1 MDSFTNDLA
10 NSSIKQKE
18 QLQMYLSDAL
28 SSDTQDVVEPQV
40 TQSPS
45 LDKEECTPQIT
56 SSPDV
61 VPQDTNSPTILQN
74 DTPHVTEA
82 PVTNE
87 EHIPQITESPSKPT
101 SSPSE
106 EEKKNSTNYILPFK
120 AIHTF
125 ITSMNEEFGN
135 KNKPLRLYARLIE
148 QTTFSHELPIKK
160 HVQAFTSFCTNN
172 RDAIYSKKYELL
184 KQSKISYSERVFLD
198 IRDIFKLADKDQKA
212 VMWQH
217 ILTISALVDSA
228 GRAKQ
233 ILKETNSNTKETNF
247 LTDIIEK
254 VEKNVNIDN
263 VSNPFE
269 AIGQIMSS
277 GVFTELI
284 GSMNEQVNSGQLDM
298 SKMLNAVQDMVGTIT
313 KEQPE
318 MGQMI
323 NGLMSSMGNLPNLE
337 NLGNL
342 PKKN

>member
-1 MDSFTNDLA
+1 MDSFA
-10 NSSIKQKE
+10 NNSADHSIKQRE
-18 QLQMYLSDAL
+18 QIQMYLSEESNNVNL
-28 SSDTQDVVEPQV
+28 EEQTPQV
-40 TQSPS
+40 TP
-45 LDKEECTPQIT
+45 EPTINTEYTPQVT
-56 SSPDV
+56 SSPNTSET
-61 VPQDTNSPTILQN
+61 PQTQVSLDTTPTPTEIPSLNTNPIPQ
-74 DTPHVTEA
+74 PTEA
-82 PVTNE
+82 
-87 EHIPQITESPSKPT
+87 
-101 SSPSE
+101 SSSTMAE

-160 HVQAFTSFCTNN
+160 HVQAFTTFCINN
-172 RDAIYSKKYELL
+172 RDAIYSKKYEMI
-184 KQSKISYSERVFLD
+184 KQPKISYSERVFLD
-198 IRDIFKLADKDQKA
+198 IKDIFKIADKDQKA

-247 LTDIIEK
+247 LTDIIDK
-254 VEKNVNIDN
+254 VEKNVNIEN

-337 NLGNL
+337 NLA
-342 PKKN
+342 KKQ